1 MTYFYK
7 LQDATFKV
15 PSLFFELLMPYF
27 RGDTR
32 AGGQGGDHTYYLVFK
47 EQLLL
52 QSDQNIL
59 LHFLITS
66 GSQTFGCSR
75 TSNKMLEAF

>member
-32 AGGQGGDHTYYLVFK
+32 AGGQGGDHTYYLVF
-47 EQLLL
+47 
-52 QSDQNIL
+52 
-59 LHFLITS
+59 
-66 GSQTFGCSR
+66 
-75 TSNKMLEAF
+75 